1 MKMNYEPRTAEFEGQ
16 LAYNGRDSEAPKR
29 RVWLMV
35 AAVAVLL
42 AVLVGAYFK
51 MRAPTGDTAKPAA
64 AKDDKQA
71 ANVTVV
77 VPGRQLVENVVTATG
92 TLAARRELPVG
103 AVGEGG
109 LVVRVLA
116 DAGSWV
122 KAGQVLAVVDRQ
134 VQAQQSNQIVAQI
147 SAAEAEA
154 RLAQSELE
162 RSRALQSRGFVS
174 KADLQ
179 RKAATRDGALAR
191 VRIAQAQY
199 AENRAR
205 MGRLD
210 IRAPASGLVLSR
222 MVEPGQVVGA
232 GAGVL
237 FRIALGG
244 EMEMKAKLSESD
256 LVRMREGLSAEVTPV
271 GSAQSFWGRIWQ
283 VAPVIDPQ
291 SRQGEARIALSY
303 NQALRPGG
311 FASARI
317 SSGAIEAPLLAESA
331 VQSDPKGNYVYI
343 VTPDNKVERRD
354 VTVGTIGDQGV
365 SIVEGLSGTEKVVYS
380 AGGFL
385 NPGDTVVPTRLAPA
399 K

>member
-1 MKMNYEPRTAEFEGQ
+1 MNYEPRTGEFESQ
-16 LAYNGRDSEAPKR
+16 TAYASGTESGSKR
-29 RVWLMV
+29 RIGLILGALILLFAVVFGAYKMMHPQ
-35 AAVAVLL
+35 AETADKAVAT
-42 AVLVGAYFK
+42 K
-51 MRAPTGDTAKPAA
+51 E
-64 AKDDKQA
+64 DKQA
-71 ANVTVV
+71 PNVTVV
-77 VPGRQLVENVVTATG
+77 VPGRQFVENILTATG
-92 TLAARRELPVG
+92 TLAARRDMPVG

-109 LVVRVLA
+109 MVVRVLV

-122 KAGQVLAVVDRQ
+122 HAGQVLAIVDRQ
-134 VQAQQSNQIVAQI
+134 VQSQQANQIAGQI
-147 SAAEAEA
+147 SAAQAEA
-154 RLAQSELE
+154 RLAQAELD
-162 RSRALQSRGFVS
+162 RSNALQSRGFVS

-179 RKAATRDGALAR
+179 RKTATRDGALAR
-191 VRIAQAQY
+191 VRIAQAQL
-199 AENRAR
+199 AENHAR
-205 MGRLD
+205 IGRLD

-222 MVEPGQVVGA
+222 AVEPGQVVGA
-232 GAGVL
+232 GGAVL

-244 EMEMKAKLSESD
+244 EMEMRAKLSEGD
-256 LVRMREGLSAEVTPV
+256 LQHMHVGLGAKVTPV
-271 GSAQSFWGRIWQ
+271 GTTTEFSGQIWQ
-283 VAPVIDPQ
+283 VSPIIDPQ

-343 VTPDNKVERRD
+343 VTPDNKVARRD

-365 SIVEGLSGTEKVVYS
+365 SIVSGLTGDEKVVYS

-399 K
+399 Q